1 MSLLTSN
8 MSCSNILKWSL
19 KIVKGEQHRWQII
32 VNKSYCVWQQF
43 LLSAIIVGIY
53 KGVSYFHIS
62 LSIYRYEY
70 LSEENGMIGL
80 QIEDVDETDAG
91 EYACVATNRNGR
103 ATFQCQVV
111 VNSGK

>member
-1 MSLLTSN
+1 
-8 MSCSNILKWSL
+8 
-19 KIVKGEQHRWQII
+19 
-32 VNKSYCVWQQF
+32 
-43 LLSAIIVGIY
+43 
-53 KGVSYFHIS
+53 
-62 LSIYRYEY
+62 
-70 LSEENGMIGL
+70 MIGL